1 MVFRCHSKFKEMR
14 KYLIAIGTFAILT
27 FAASCKKDGEFLDR
41 QPTDV
46 LSVEA
51 VWKDPNLVLGVVGDL
66 YDRYPDFQTI
76 ERWVDFTTFDEAFA
90 SNAGDYGRH
99 QNNEYSYGDWEYWD
113 YGYVRD
119 INLFIQRGGEA
130 TNKLSASETARYLA
144 EARFI
149 RASVYFEMVKR
160 MGGVPLILTPLTYD
174 YSGDAAALQFPRAK
188 ESDIYDFIIK
198 EMEEIKTVLPADA
211 NDKARASKGAALA
224 MEARAA
230 LYAGSIAKHGASTPE
245 VSLPGGEV
253 GIPVAKANEYYTIA
267 LRASQEIISSN
278 VYSLYTR
285 NTNLQEN
292 FAAVF
297 TDKSSPET
305 IFVKDFKL
313 RTNKAHGFTI
323 DNQPRS
329 IAEEAQGGRLNP
341 SLNLVQSFERL
352 DNTFASLPSVDGTG
366 NPLYYTNPT
375 DIFAGRDAR
384 LWGTVMLPGTSF
396 KGKPI
401 DIWAGYQLANGSIV
415 TGTNFGESRTNVLPG
430 VSGAVQVV
438 GGDGPLD
445 GVEFSAQTGFYVRKY
460 MDPAPG
466 SGQIGTRSEV
476 WWIRYRYAE
485 VLLNA
490 AEAAF
495 ELGDHT
501 AAAGFIKPVRD
512 RAGLTT
518 PLTAA
523 DMTFDRI
530 VHERKVEF
538 AFEGHELFDMKRW
551 RIAHTVWNG
560 AGMNETNFIN
570 ASNIGSSSRPSTMVW
585 GLWPYKYFNPG
596 NINDGK
602 YLYKVVKPSRVTAAH
617 RFRLGNY
624 YSQIRQDVLN
634 GNPKIVRNP
643 NQ

>member
-1 MVFRCHSKFKEMR
+1 MK
-14 KYLIAIGTFAILT
+14 KYLIAIGTIAILT
-27 FAASCKKDGEFLDR
+27 FAGSCKKDEEFLNR

-51 VWKDPNLVLGVVGDL
+51 VWKDPNLVLGLIGDL
-66 YDRYPDFQTI
+66 YDRYPDYQTI
-76 ERWVDFTTFDEAFA
+76 ERWYDFTTFDEAFA
-90 SNAGDYGRH
+90 SNAGDYFRH
-99 QNNEYSYGDWEYWD
+99 QNNEYGYGDWGFWD
-113 YGYVRD
+113 YGYIRD
-119 INLFIQRGGEA
+119 INLFIQRGGEPSNQL
-130 TNKLSASETARYLA
+130 TESETGRFLA

-149 RASVYFEMVKR
+149 RAGVYFEMVKR

-174 YSGDAAALQFPRAK
+174 YSGNASGLQFPRAK
-188 ESDIYDFIIK
+188 ESEIYDFIIK
-198 EMEEIKTVLPADA
+198 EMEEIKNVLP
-211 NDKARASKGAALA
+211 NDGKDPARASKAAALA

-230 LYAGSIAKHGASTPE
+230 LYAGSIAKHGTSTPE

-253 GIPVAKANEYYTIA
+253 GIPAAMANGYYTIA
-267 LRASQEIISSN
+267 LRAAQEIINSN
-278 VYSLYTR
+278 VYSLYR
-285 NTNLQEN
+285 KNTNLQEN
-292 FAAVF
+292 FASLF
-297 TDKSSPET
+297 TDKANSEV

-329 IAEEAQGGRLNP
+329 IAEEAQGGRINP

-352 DNTFASLPSVDGTG
+352 DNTFASLPSVDASG
-366 NPLYYTNPT
+366 NPVYYSNVS

-415 TGTNFGESRTNVLPG
+415 TGTGFGENRVNALPG
-430 VSGAVQVV
+430 VSGGVQVV

-445 GVEFSAQTGFYVRKY
+445 GVEFSAQTGFYIRKY

-495 ELGDHT
+495 ELGDNTT
-501 AAAGFIKPVRD
+501 AAGYMKQVRD

-518 PLTAA
+518 ALTPGEI
-523 DMTFDRI
+523 TFDRI
-530 VHERKVEF
+530 VHERRVEL
-538 AFEGHELFDMKRW
+538 AFEGHQLFDMKRW

-560 AGMNETNFIN
+560 AGMTESNFIN
-570 ASNIGSSSRPSTMVW
+570 AANIGSTSRPSTMVF

-596 NINDGK
+596 NPNDGK
-602 YLYKVVKPSRVTAAH
+602 YVFKVVKPSRVTAAH

-624 YSQIRQDVLN
+624 YSEIGQNVLN

>member
-1 MVFRCHSKFKEMR
+1 MK
-14 KYLIAIGTFAILT
+14 KYSIVIGTIAILIFAG
-27 FAASCKKDGEFLDR
+27 ACKKDSKFLDR

-46 LSVEA
+46 LPIDA
-51 VWKDPNLVLGVVGDL
+51 VWKDPNLVLGVIADL

-76 ERWVDFTTFDEAFA
+76 ERWVDFTSFDQAFA

-99 QNNEYSYGDWEYWD
+99 QNTEYGYGSWEYWD
-113 YGYVRD
+113 YGYVRE
-119 INLFIQRGGEA
+119 INLFIQRGGEE
-130 TNKLSASETARYLA
+130 TNQLAEPETNRFLA
-144 EARFI
+144 EARFL

-160 MGGVPLILTPLTYD
+160 MGGVPLILKPLTYD
-174 YSGDAAALQFPRAK
+174 YGGDASALQFPRSK
-188 ESDIYDFIIK
+188 ESEIYDFIIK
-198 EMEEIKTVLPADA
+198 EMEEIKTILPAGGEDP
-211 NDKARASKGAALA
+211 ARASKGAALA

-253 GIPVAKANEYYTIA
+253 GISVSMANDYYTIA
-267 LRASQEIISSN
+267 LRAAQEIINSN
-278 VYSLYTR
+278 VYSLYNK

-292 FAAVF
+292 FAALF
-297 TDKSSPET
+297 TDKSNSEV

-313 RTNKAHGFTI
+313 QTNKAHGFTI

-352 DNTFASLPSVDGTG
+352 DNTYASLPSVDGSG
-366 NPLYYTNPT
+366 NTVYYKNVS
-375 DIFAGRDAR
+375 DIFDGRDAR

-415 TGTNFGESRTNVLPG
+415 TGTSFGEIRNDALPG
-430 VSGAVQVV
+430 VSGSTQVV

-460 MDPAPG
+460 MDPATG
-466 SGQIGTRSEV
+466 SGQIGTRSAV

-495 ELGDHT
+495 ELGENTT
-501 AAAGFIKPVRD
+501 AAGYIKLVRD

-518 PLTAA
+518 ALTPGQI
-523 DMTFDRI
+523 TFDRI

-551 RIAHTVWNG
+551 RIAHTAWNG
-560 AGMNETNFIN
+560 SSMNESNFIN
-570 ASNIGSSSRPSTMVW
+570 AANIGSANRASTMVY

-596 NINDGK
+596 NANDGK
-602 YLYKVVKPSRVTAAH
+602 YLFKVVKPSRVTAAH

>member
-1 MVFRCHSKFKEMR
+1 MK
-14 KYLIAIGTFAILT
+14 KYLIAIGTIAILT
-27 FAASCKKDGEFLDR
+27 FAGSCKKDEDFLNR
-41 QPTDV
+41 QPTNV

-51 VWKDPNLVLGVVGDL
+51 VWKDPNLVLGLVGDL
-66 YDRYPDFQTI
+66 YDRYPDYQTI
-76 ERWVDFTTFDEAFA
+76 ERWYDFTTFDEAFA
-90 SNAGDYGRH
+90 SNAGDYFRH
-99 QNNEYSYGDWEYWD
+99 QNNEYGYGDWGFWD
-113 YGYVRD
+113 YAYIRD
-119 INLFIQRGGEA
+119 INLFIQRGGEPSNQL
-130 TNKLSASETARYLA
+130 TESETGRFLA

-149 RASVYFEMVKR
+149 RAGVYFEMVKR
-160 MGGVPLILTPLTYD
+160 MGGVPLILTPLTYE
-174 YSGDAAALQFPRAK
+174 YSGNASGLQFPRAK
-188 ESDIYDFIIK
+188 ESEIYDFIIK
-198 EMEEIKTVLPADA
+198 EMEEIKNVLP
-211 NDKARASKGAALA
+211 NDGKDPARASKAAALA

-230 LYAGSIAKHGASTPE
+230 LYAGSIAKHGTSTPE

-253 GIPVAKANEYYTIA
+253 GIPAAMANGYYTIA
-267 LRASQEIISSN
+267 LRAAQEIINSN
-278 VYSLYTR
+278 VYSLYR
-285 NTNLQEN
+285 KNSNLQEN
-292 FAAVF
+292 FAALF
-297 TDKSSPET
+297 TDKANSEV

-313 RTNKAHGFTI
+313 KTNKAHGFTI

-329 IAEEAQGGRLNP
+329 IAEEAQGGRINP

-352 DNTFASLPSVDGTG
+352 DNTFASLPSVDASGS
-366 NPLYYTNPT
+366 PVYYNNVS

-415 TGTNFGESRTNVLPG
+415 TGTGFGENRVNALPG
-430 VSGAVQVV
+430 VSGGVQVV

-445 GVEFSAQTGFYVRKY
+445 GVEFSAQTGFYIRKY

-495 ELGDHT
+495 ELGDNTT
-501 AAAGFIKPVRD
+501 AAGYMKQVRD

-518 PLTAA
+518 ALTPGEI
-523 DMTFDRI
+523 TFDRI
-530 VHERKVEF
+530 VHERRVEL
-538 AFEGHELFDMKRW
+538 AFEGHQLFDMKRW

-560 AGMNETNFIN
+560 AGMTESNFIN
-570 ASNIGSSSRPSTMVW
+570 AANIGSTSRPSTMVF

-596 NINDGK
+596 NPNDGK
-602 YLYKVVKPSRVTAAH
+602 YVFKVVKPSRVTAAH

-624 YSQIRQDVLN
+624 YSEIGQNVLN

>member
-1 MVFRCHSKFKEMR
+1 KS
-14 KYLIAIGTFAILT
+14 LIALGTIAILI
-27 FAASCKKDGEFLDR
+27 FSGSCKKDEEFLNR
-41 QPTDV
+41 QPTNV

-51 VWKDPNLVLGVVGDL
+51 VWKDPNLVLAAVGDL

-99 QNNEYSYGDWEYWD
+99 QNNEYGYGDWGYWD
-113 YGYVRD
+113 YTYIRD
-119 INLFIQRGGEA
+119 INLFIQRGGEP
-130 TNKLSASETARYLA
+130 TNLLDPTETSRFLA

-149 RASVYFEMVKR
+149 RAGVYFEMVKR

-174 YSGDAAALQFPRAK
+174 YSGNASALQFPRAK
-188 ESDIYDFIIK
+188 ESEVYDFIIK
-198 EMEEIKTVLPADA
+198 EMEEIKNLLPADGK
-211 NDKARASKGAALA
+211 DPARASKGAALA

-253 GIPVAKANEYYTIA
+253 GIPASMANGYYTTA
-267 LRASQEIISSN
+267 LRAAQEIISSN
-278 VYSLYTR
+278 VYSLYTK
-285 NTNLQEN
+285 NANLQEN
-292 FAAVF
+292 FASLF
-297 TDKSSPET
+297 TDKANPEV

-329 IAEEAQGGRLNP
+329 IAEEAQGGRINP

-352 DNTFASLPSVDGTG
+352 DNTFASLPSVDATG
-366 NPLYYTNPT
+366 NPVYYNNAS
-375 DIFAGRDAR
+375 DIFTNRDAR

-401 DIWAGYQLANGSIV
+401 DIWAGYQLGNGSVV
-415 TGTNFGESRTNVLPG
+415 TGTRFGETRENALPG
-430 VSGAVQVV
+430 ISEAIQVV

-445 GVEFSAQTGFYVRKY
+445 GVEFSAQTGFYIRKY

-476 WWIRYRYAE
+476 WWIRYRFSE

-495 ELGDHT
+495 ELGDLST
-501 AAAGFIKPVRD
+501 AAGYMKQVRD

-518 PLTAA
+518 PLTPAQI
-523 DMTFDRI
+523 TFD
-530 VHERKVEF
+530 
-538 AFEGHELFDMKRW
+538 
-551 RIAHTVWNG
+551 
-560 AGMNETNFIN
+560 
-570 ASNIGSSSRPSTMVW
+570 
-585 GLWPYKYFNPG
+585 
-596 NINDGK
+596 
-602 YLYKVVKPSRVTAAH
+602 
-617 RFRLGNY
+617 
-624 YSQIRQDVLN
+624 
-634 GNPKIVRNP
+634 
-643 NQ
+643 